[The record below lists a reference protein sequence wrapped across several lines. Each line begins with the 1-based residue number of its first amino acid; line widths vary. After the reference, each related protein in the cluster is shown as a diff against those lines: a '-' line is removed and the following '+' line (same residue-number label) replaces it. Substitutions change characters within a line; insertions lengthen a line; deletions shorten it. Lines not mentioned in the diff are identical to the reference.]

1 MPPVGLHPR
10 GRYPGGVASQITLE
24 RSDERP
30 AWQVRVGGEL
40 VGVVFRQRG
49 EYRALQEGT
58 SAPLPS
64 RFTSREAAARA
75 LARRAG
81 HQGFDPNV
89 TELKPRR
96 R

>member
-1 MPPVGLHPR
+1 M
-10 GRYPGGVASQITLE
+10 ASQITIE

-30 AWQVRVGGEL
+30 AWQVRVGGQL

-49 EYRALQEGT
+49 EFRALQEGT
-58 SAPLPS
+58 ASPLAS

-81 HQGFDPNV
+81 HRDFDPHV
-89 TELKPRR
+89 TELRPRTR
-96 R
+96 PR